1 MKNNF
6 IMGCGVC
13 RNTKTIQSLKSNLI
27 INGDDLNTNSKFTMA
42 EIKQIHNEKSLKNVK
57 TRGRRGSL
65 SNVIQLQDFPSNKM
79 LKEINFARKKPL
91 EYISII
97 VKYKKNI
104 INLNGKEYLKIDD
117 NNNNIKLNKGKE
129 NFDNCIEF
137 LKEKLKKKLKLNNL
151 IMSEDLKV
159 PFPSSCPENCIS
171 QNYLQSVLIFK
182 TSEIGNKINI
192 LDFHYDISI
201 SNNIELST
209 MMQIVDDTDDCTFQR
224 RKNIF
229 NSKSKFVG
237 ITQGNINED
246 LSCYYLMFG
255 E

>member
-1 MKNNF
+1 
-6 IMGCGVC
+6 
-13 RNTKTIQSLKSNLI
+13 
-27 INGDDLNTNSKFTMA
+27 
-42 EIKQIHNEKSLKNVK
+42 
-57 TRGRRGSL
+57 
-65 SNVIQLQDFPSNKM
+65 
-79 LKEINFARKKPL
+79 
-91 EYISII
+91 
-97 VKYKKNI
+97 
-104 INLNGKEYLKIDD
+104 LNGKEYLKIDD
-117 NNNNIKLNKGKE
+117 NNHYIKLNKGKE

-137 LKEKLKKKLKLNNL
+137 LKEKSKSKLKLNNL

>member
-1 MKNNF
+1 
-6 IMGCGVC
+6 MGCGVC

-91 EYISII
+91 EYINTIE
-97 VKYKKNI
+97 KYKNNI
-104 INLNGKEYLKIDD
+104 ISLNGTIYLKLE
-117 NNNNIKLNKGKE
+117 NNNQYLKLQKGKE

-137 LKEKLKKKLKLNNL
+137 LKQKSQEKISLNPL
-151 IMSEDLKV
+151 IMSEELKV
-159 PFPSSCPENCIS
+159 PFPTSCPENCITPS
-171 QNYLQSVLIFK
+171 YLQSVLIFK
-182 TSEIGNKINI
+182 TSEIGEKIHI
-192 LDFHYDISI
+192 LDFHYDIC
-201 SNNIELST
+201 SNNDIEIST
-209 MMQIVDDTDDCTFQR
+209 MMQIVDDTNDCTFQR

-229 NSKSKFVG
+229 NPKAKFIG
-237 ITQGNINED
+237 ITQGNINEQ

-255 E
+255 H